1 MESNLSVAIPC
12 YNCKK
17 YIKKTIKTLL
27 KQTILPK
34 EIILVNDNS
43 SDDTIKVLEEIQ
55 NSNKEIVR
63 VFNLTKNKGPSFA
76 RNYAVDKSKGDYIL
90 FMDSDDLA
98 SPYLIEK
105 SLTKLKSMNGK
116 SHDKWI
122 LSYTSYIQID
132 ENDNIISDIIKGIQ
146 VETEEI
152 LGYEFLRN
160 YIISTSGVI
169 LKKNYFYE
177 AGKFNER
184 LSYSEDWDLWIKV
197 AALGGFSYLNEPLVK
212 VRRRENSLSSN
223 LKNMKDGEKTVL
235 NQYDLEFIEEAVN
248 KRKVPSYINTCDFV
262 SMLFRLNYW
271 EEGFEKLK
279 CLSKNFDYYN
289 IYFLLGLYYIKNQNL
304 NLALENFNKTINL
317 KQNHGAA
324 LNNLGAIYCLLGQI
338 DQGKRLLIK
347 ALEIF
352 PNYLD
357 AMHNLDLV
365 INKSNVTYNNIN
377 FTWREL
383 RNTLINYKNK

>member
-1 MESNLSVAIPC
+1 MELNLSVAIPC
-12 YNCKK
+12 YNCEK

-27 KQTILPK
+27 KQTILPQ

-55 NSNKEIVR
+55 YGNEEIIR

-76 RNYAVDKSKGDYIL
+76 RNYAVDKSNGDYIL

-105 SLTKLKSMNGK
+105 SLTKLKEMNEEI
-116 SHDKWI
+116 HDKWI

-146 VETEEI
+146 VDPEEI
-152 LGYEFLRN
+152 LAYEFLRN
-160 YIISTSGVI
+160 YISTSGVMV
-169 LKKNYFYE
+169 KKHYFYK
-177 AGKFNER
+177 AGKFNEK
-184 LSYSEDWDLWIKV
+184 LSHSEDWDLWLRI
-197 AALGGFSYLNEPLVK
+197 AALGGFSYVNEPLVK

-223 LKNMKDGEKTVL
+223 LKNMKEGEKTVL
-235 NQYDLEFIEEAVN
+235 NQYSLDFIEEVVN
-248 KRKVPSYINTCDFV
+248 KRKVSSYINTCDFV
-262 SMLFRLNYW
+262 SMLFRLDYW
-271 EEGFEKLK
+271 EEGLK
-279 CLSKNFDYYN
+279 RLKYLAKNSYYYN
-289 IYFLLGLYYIKNQNL
+289 IYFLLGLYYIKNHNL
-304 NLALENFNKTINL
+304 KLALDNFNKTINL

-338 DQGKRLLIK
+338 DQGKQLLSK

-357 AMHNLDLV
+357 AIHNLNLV
-365 INKSNVTYNNIN
+365 INKSNVTYDNIN